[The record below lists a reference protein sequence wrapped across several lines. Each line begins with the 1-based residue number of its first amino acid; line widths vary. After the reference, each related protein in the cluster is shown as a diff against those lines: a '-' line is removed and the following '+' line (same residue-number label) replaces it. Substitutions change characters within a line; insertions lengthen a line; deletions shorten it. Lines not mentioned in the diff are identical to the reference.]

1 LNVSGD
7 VLQFD
12 VVAPGV
18 PVVAGV
24 DFSAGARTVGCGQ
37 ATFNNQQSIS
47 NQHSAFSNS
56 YTSPWS
62 PTLFRR
68 VVASSVA
75 AAFCAASRDAYGP
88 ARTR

>member
-37 ATFNNQQSIS
+37 ATFKSTINQQ
-47 NQHSAFSNS
+47 SAFSNS

>member
-37 ATFNNQQSIS
+37 ATFINQQSNQSAIS
-47 NQHSAFSNS
+47 NSLLLPGHPHFFAALLLRA
-56 YTSPWS
+56 S
-62 PTLFRR
+62 PTL
-68 VVASSVA
+68 
-75 AAFCAASRDAYGP
+75 FCAASRDAHGP
-88 ARTR
+88 TRTR